1 MNTPDNIECFSLA
14 RRAGRRVMLAWC
26 LLSVAV
32 YWLSGHDFTRSPAL
46 GWLMVIAICGAPLFG
61 IITSIA
67 VNAANLNN
75 HKP

>member
-1 MNTPDNIECFSLA
+1 MKPSPESLRKA
-14 RRAGRRVMLAWC
+14 DRAARRVMLAWC

-46 GWLMVIAICGAPLFG
+46 GWLTVIAICGALLFG

-67 VNAANLNN
+67 VNAANLNDP
-75 HKP
+75 KP